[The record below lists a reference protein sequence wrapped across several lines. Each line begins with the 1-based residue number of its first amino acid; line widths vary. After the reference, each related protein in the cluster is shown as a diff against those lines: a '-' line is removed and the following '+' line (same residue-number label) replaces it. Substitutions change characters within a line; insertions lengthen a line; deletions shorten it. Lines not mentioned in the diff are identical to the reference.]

1 MITGRQKMTDFEN
14 YNINADTLENQI
26 MTCMY
31 ENSHGM
37 IGTKTKETGDRQEES
52 KDGKEKHRRQ

>member
-14 YNINADTLENQI
+14 YNIHADTLENQI
-26 MTCMY
+26 MTCTY

-37 IGTKTKETGDRQEES
+37 KGKTKETGDRQEES
-52 KDGKEKHRRQ
+52 KDGRE